1 MENQYRQVPE
11 GQYTQ
16 IVYTLI
22 KDQKYDEVI
31 NLLSNELQF
40 APRNR
45 AALSLLGY
53 CYYHVQDFEGAAD
66 MYDQLTKYYPESEE
80 YKFYHAQSLYKGGM
94 YEQALKVCQ
103 SITTH
108 EDKITQLQI
117 AIQYELE
124 EISHAKSLAQ
134 GLDTDSPEA
143 IITEGCLLYKEEKYE
158 ESRQKFQEA
167 LNSSGYQCDLAYN
180 IALCYYKMK

>member
-80 YKFYHAQSLYKGGM
+80 YKFYHA
-94 YEQALKVCQ
+94 
-103 SITTH
+103 
-108 EDKITQLQI
+108 
-117 AIQYELE
+117 
-124 EISHAKSLAQ
+124 
-134 GLDTDSPEA
+134 
-143 IITEGCLLYKEEKYE
+143 
-158 ESRQKFQEA
+158 
-167 LNSSGYQCDLAYN
+167 
-180 IALCYYKMK
+180 